1 MIVVSSLSLIADN
14 LLSEKLFLKFILFD
28 IYGCILH
35 RPFLKLHTSSKRNK
49 KKYLCNLNCYAT
61 WVADTAKAFR
71 GWYAPAW

>member
-35 RPFLKLHTSSKRNK
+35 RPFLKLHTSKRNK
-49 KKYLCNLNCYAT
+49 KNICAI
-61 WVADTAKAFR
+61 
-71 GWYAPAW
+71 